1 MGGGGFSYEHIIVK
15 SFNHIKKVIDDQIK
29 WAFSYRIQNCQILK
43 IILIFSLKYYS
54 NVPKNPALGM
64 EFLRIRQGQS
74 LGFHVFTL
82 LLKLSRESVYIIS
95 SGTKFQIIRPYK
107 S

>member
-1 MGGGGFSYEHIIVK
+1 MGGGGFNYEHIIVK
-15 SFNHIKKVIDDQIK
+15 SFSHIKKVIDDQIK
-29 WAFSYRIQNCQILK
+29 WAFSYRIQNRQILK

-64 EFLRIRQGQS
+64 EFLHILARAI

-82 LLKLSRESVYIIS
+82 LLNLSRESVYIIS
-95 SGTKFQIIRPYK
+95 SGTKF
-107 S
+107 